1 MKRERSCEAVAE
13 PKTIA
18 APGSPAK
25 ADPPESSLAT
35 IVATVIAPM
44 YPVLPSPT
52 PTISES

>member
-1 MKRERSCEAVAE
+1 MKRERSCDAVAE

-44 YPVLPSPT
+44 YPVLPRPT